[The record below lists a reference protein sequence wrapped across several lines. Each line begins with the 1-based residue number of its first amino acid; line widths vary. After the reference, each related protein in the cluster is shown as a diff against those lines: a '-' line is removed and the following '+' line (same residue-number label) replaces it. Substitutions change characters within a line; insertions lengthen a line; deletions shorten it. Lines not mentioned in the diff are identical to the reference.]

1 MDIRKMKLALT
12 VDLMNLSLPQNP
24 LLMAQKVMQKFRS
37 EAGKFKGIF
46 LAEKS
51 AINYSFEVQKAA
63 LQFERCTL
71 NLNLVT
77 DVKSQVQY
85 IQGFDLKAN
94 FN

>member
-12 VDLMNLSLPQNP
+12 VDLMNLGLPQNP
-24 LLMAQKVMQKFRS
+24 LLMAQQAMQKFRS
-37 EAGKFKGIF
+37 EAGKFKGLF
-46 LAEKS
+46 LAEKFP
-51 AINYSFEVQKAA
+51 INYSFESQKAA

-71 NLNLVT
+71 DLDLVT

-94 FN
+94 LN